1 MTESATPHSPAAAE
15 GRPPAPPAARPPAP
29 AAIPPVG
36 TGAVR
41 AVLLDADG
49 VLQLIGTPWRQALAE
64 AGGPEFADCLLT
76 EEHPA
81 LEGRERLADLLDR
94 LVERLG
100 LEVGTDDLMRVWR
113 RATPDPAA
121 RQLVADL
128 RAAGYL
134 TVLATN
140 QHEERMGWMRSQL
153 RYDGLCDL
161 DAYSCTLGVA
171 KPDPRYF
178 ETVLRLAGVS
188 AHEALF
194 VDDSAENIASA
205 RGVGLRVLHHPVDAG
220 GQVLRR
226 GVVEA
231 LSRPS

>member
-1 MTESATPHSPAAAE
+1 MSKAQPAA
-15 GRPPAPPAARPPAP
+15 PP
-29 AAIPPVG
+29 AIPPVG
-36 TGAVR
+36 TGPVR

-64 AGGPEFADCLLT
+64 AGGPAFAERLLA
-76 EEHPA
+76 EERPA
-81 LEGRERLADLLDR
+81 LEGRESLTDLLDR
-94 LVERLG
+94 LVRSLDLRTTTAELLRL
-100 LEVGTDDLMRVWR
+100 WR
-113 RATPDPAA
+113 RATPDPTA

-128 RAAGYL
+128 RATGYL

-140 QHEERMGWMRSQL
+140 QQWERRQWMRSQL

-161 DAYSCTLGVA
+161 DAYSCVLGVA

-178 ETVLRLAGVS
+178 EDVLRLAGVS

-194 VDDSAENIASA
+194 VDDSAANVASA
-205 RGVGLRVLHHPVDAG
+205 QGVGLRVLHHPADAG
-220 GQVLRR
+220 GQVLRQ

-231 LSRPS
+231 LTRTL